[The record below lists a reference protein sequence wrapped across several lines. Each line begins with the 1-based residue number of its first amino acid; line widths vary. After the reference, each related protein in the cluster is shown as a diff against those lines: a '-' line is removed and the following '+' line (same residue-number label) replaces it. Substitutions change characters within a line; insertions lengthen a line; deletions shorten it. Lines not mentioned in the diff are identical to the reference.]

1 MCGIGG
7 ILKDNNIQNSVINK
21 MILSM
26 ESRGPNAKGFWKDEK
41 DKIAFV
47 HTRLSIIDLSNNAS
61 QPMHSKSTRYVIV
74 FNGEIYNH
82 QIIRSLLQ
90 KENPKI
96 IWNGTGDTETLLEA
110 IDFWGLDKT
119 LSLIDGMFA
128 FAVWDKKKRKL
139 FLVRDKFG
147 EKPLYYGWNN
157 GVFLFGSDIL
167 SIKQHNNFDNKINKK
182 SLDYYFKL
190 SYIPAPLTIFC
201 SVSKLIPGH
210 YLTIDTLNDYKLTL
224 KSYWNISKLVKD
236 NKKNIIRESDNY
248 YTTTCENL
256 LSESVISR
264 SISDVPIGTFLSSG
278 VDSTLISL
286 LLQKNSKNKIN
297 TFTVGYESILNDE
310 TTLAKSISSYIGTN
324 HHELRI
330 NFQNI
335 FETINEISETY
346 SEPFADSSQIPTM
359 IISKFAK
366 QNVSVVLTGDAGDEV
381 FGGYN
386 RYIWLSYFLKLNST
400 KKKIFLLIIQLLKKN
415 SYFILSLEKIFKPFI
430 KDNNF
435 LLKIDKIHSLLKSNE
450 FKEMYFSLIFHDNFK
465 DSVLKD
471 NLDNNH
477 SIYNLDEDY
486 LLSEVEKIMIKDSQT
501 YLPDD
506 VLCKVDRGSMKFSL
520 ETRCPFLNENLFQFS
535 WSIPEDLK
543 IRKNI
548 NKYIL
553 RSILEK
559 HLPKR
564 LINKNKM
571 GFNIPMRDWLKN
583 RLKNWSEEVLFSNK
597 NVFEE
602 FIDQEKVKNIWNEHQ
617 KSKLDRSKILWNLIV
632 FNNWYTKWN

>member
-1 MCGIGG
+1 
-7 ILKDNNIQNSVINK
+7 
-21 MILSM
+21 
-26 ESRGPNAKGFWKDEK
+26 
-41 DKIAFV
+41 
-47 HTRLSIIDLSNNAS
+47 
-61 QPMHSKSTRYVIV
+61 
-74 FNGEIYNH
+74 
-82 QIIRSLLQ
+82 
-90 KENPKI
+90 
-96 IWNGTGDTETLLEA
+96 
-110 IDFWGLDKT
+110 
-119 LSLIDGMFA
+119 
-128 FAVWDKKKRKL
+128 
-139 FLVRDKFG
+139 
-147 EKPLYYGWNN
+147 
-157 GVFLFGSDIL
+157 
-167 SIKQHNNFDNKINKK
+167 
-182 SLDYYFKL
+182 
-190 SYIPAPLTIFC
+190 
-201 SVSKLIPGH
+201 
-210 YLTIDTLNDYKLTL
+210 
-224 KSYWNISKLVKD
+224 
-236 NKKNIIRESDNY
+236 
-248 YTTTCENL
+248 
-256 LSESVISR
+256 
-264 SISDVPIGTFLSSG
+264 
-278 VDSTLISL
+278 
-286 LLQKNSKNKIN
+286 
-297 TFTVGYESILNDE
+297 
-310 TTLAKSISSYIGTN
+310 
-324 HHELRI
+324 
-330 NFQNI
+330 
-335 FETINEISETY
+335 
-346 SEPFADSSQIPTM
+346 M